1 MLSMLFR
8 AQAEKELIVQDSM
21 NLALLLH
28 EARLEKFQ
36 AAVQLMRVLLT
47 PLKKQDKISAELG
60 VTVLKQL
67 DKVTILNYQRHHFLI
82 EQVNVKNLHK
92 KIKNPKK
99 YCGTLGWYKI
109 LNLAQIL
116 SNGKHS
122 LKIST
127 VASCLPRLFD
137 QVFLFKKYKKF
148 FQYKFYFKKFSR

>member
-1 MLSMLFR
+1 MLSMVFR

-67 DKVTILNYQRHHFLI
+67 DKVTILNYQTHHFLI

-92 KIKNPKK
+92 KNQKSQNKN
-99 YCGTLGWYKI
+99 CGTLG
-109 LNLAQIL
+109 
-116 SNGKHS
+116 
-122 LKIST
+122 
-127 VASCLPRLFD
+127 
-137 QVFLFKKYKKF
+137 
-148 FQYKFYFKKFSR
+148 